1 MRRFYEGNDNKG
13 YQEVVD
19 KEAGL
24 ELIAF
29 DLIRLEPGENAV
41 YESGEYEIGLVILQG
56 TCSVKVDDVTF
67 DKLGSRRSVFD
78 GKPTT
83 VYVPR
88 DSKYEVTAT
97 GSMMLEIGVCK
108 VKARKKYEAFVIDA
122 MMLQL
127 NTEASLTGR
136 EMLMTLLLQNM
147 RERLTESCLARLT
160 ACRDSG
166 QAIHHINMI
175 QIIFH
180 LR

>member
-24 ELIAF
+24 ELIGF

-83 VYVPR
+83 VY
-88 DSKYEVTAT
+88 
-97 GSMMLEIGVCK
+97 
-108 VKARKKYEAFVIDA
+108 KALKESVYDLKGLSLLHC
-122 MMLQL
+122 MLQENL
-127 NTEASLTGR
+127 NTQQHQS
-136 EMLMTLLLQNM
+136 
-147 RERLTESCLARLT
+147 
-160 ACRDSG
+160 
-166 QAIHHINMI
+166 
-175 QIIFH
+175 
-180 LR
+180 

>member
-24 ELIAF
+24 ELIGF

-122 MMLQL
+122 GDVT
-127 NTEASLTGR
+127 TEHRGLTGR
-136 EMLMTLLLQNM
+136 EMLMILSLQNM
-147 RERLTESCLARLT
+147 RERLTELCLARLT

-166 QAIHHINMI
+166 QVIHHISMI

>member
-19 KEAGL
+19 KESGL
-24 ELIAF
+24 ELIGF

-41 YESGEYEIGLVILQG
+41 YESEEYEIGLVILQG

-122 MMLQL
+122 GDVTTEHRGKL
-127 NTEASLTGR
+127 NW
-136 EMLMTLLLQNM
+136 Q
-147 RERLTESCLARLT
+147 
-160 ACRDSG
+160 RDVNDIITSKYEGKVDRIVLGETYSMPG
-166 QAIHHINMI
+166 QWSSYP
-175 QIIFH
+175 
-180 LR
+180 

>member
-24 ELIAF
+24 ELIGF

-78 GKPTT
+78 GKCVCGRINT
-83 VYVPR
+83 VNLPAQ
-88 DSKYEVTAT
+88 E
-97 GSMMLEIGVCK
+97 
-108 VKARKKYEAFVIDA
+108 EA
-122 MMLQL
+122 
-127 NTEASLTGR
+127 
-136 EMLMTLLLQNM
+136 
-147 RERLTESCLARLT
+147 CLT
-160 ACRDSG
+160 AS
-166 QAIHHINMI
+166 QQLFMFQEILSMKLQQPEA
-175 QIIFH
+175 
-180 LR
+180 